1 MSFLKKS
8 SVYLISNI
16 LNASIPFVLLPIL
29 TRYLTTSEYGKIAI
43 FQTIITGLVSVIAF
57 NTLGATA
64 RVFFDK
70 KDKDYLRNYNGACF
84 YLLILSLAIV
94 IPLTLM
100 FSSDL
105 EYFTGINKSWIL
117 AAIFISGINFIV
129 QFRLNQWQITE
140 KAISFGMLQIGQS
153 LLLFIFTLAFVV
165 VLGRHAEG
173 RIEAQ
178 IYSMLIIL
186 VIVIYLIK
194 KDKLLSFKKIHKS
207 MFLDALSFSVP
218 LIPHVFGMY
227 LISSVDRFFINAKLG
242 SDQAGIY
249 MVAMQLSMG
258 MVIVFDAVNKAFM
271 PWLFKELSNSAFIE
285 RKHIV
290 SKTYYYFILLVCIGV
305 LSFFISPYVLTV
317 VAGEKYETG
326 KSVIGWLCIGQVC
339 LGMYLMVTNYLFYA
353 KKTGQL
359 SVLTIACGIF
369 NVILLMLL
377 ITPFGIKGVAI
388 SFAISMFLRFLGT
401 WILAYKTKLVPWG
414 LGNVR

>member
-16 LNASIPFVLLPIL
+16 LNASIPFILLPIL

-70 KDKDYLRNYNGACF
+70 KDEEYLRNYNGACF
-84 YLLILSLAIV
+84 CLLILSLALI
-94 IPLTLM
+94 IPFM
-100 FSSDL
+100 FIFASEL
-105 EYFTGINKSWIL
+105 ECFSGIYVNWIIIAVL
-117 AAIFISGINFIV
+117 ISGINFIV
-129 QFRLNQWQITE
+129 QFRLNQWQIKE
-140 KAISFGMLQIGQS
+140 KALSFGLLQIGQS
-153 LLLFIFTLAFVV
+153 LLLFVFSLLFVV
-165 VLGRHAEG
+165 LLGRQAEG
-173 RIEAQ
+173 RVEAQ
-178 IYSMLIIL
+178 MYSMVIVL
-186 VIVIYLIK
+186 VITIYLIQ
-194 KDKLLSFKKIHKS
+194 KDKLLSFKKIQKS
-207 MFLDALSFSVP
+207 MFIDALIFGIP

-271 PWLFKELSNSAFIE
+271 PWLFKELSNSSFFD

-290 SKTYYYFILLVCIGV
+290 NKTYCYFILLICIGG
-305 LSFFISPYVLTV
+305 LSFFISPYILVFI
-317 VAGEKYETG
+317 AGEKYQEG
-326 KSVIGWLCIGQVC
+326 QVVIGWLCVGQAF

-359 SVLTIACGIF
+359 SVLTMVCGVF
-369 NVILLMLL
+369 NIILLLIL
-377 ITPFGIKGVAI
+377 ITPLGIEGVAV
-388 SFAISMFLRFLGT
+388 SFAVSMFLRFFGT
-401 WILAYKTKLVPWG
+401 WFLAYKTKLVPWS
-414 LGNVR
+414 LGSNR

>member
-16 LNASIPFVLLPIL
+16 LNASIPFILLPIL

-70 KDKDYLRNYNGACF
+70 KDEHYLKNYNGACF
-84 YLLILSLAIV
+84 CLLILSLAII
-94 IPLTLM
+94 IPLTFI
-100 FSSDL
+100 FSRGL
-105 EYFTGINKSWIL
+105 VFFTGIDRNWIL
-117 AAIFISGINFIV
+117 AAIFISGINFVV

-140 KAISFGMLQIGQS
+140 KAISFGLLQIGQS
-153 LLLFIFTLAFVV
+153 LLLFIFTLIFVV
-165 VLGRHAEG
+165 FLARHAEG

-178 IYSMLIIL
+178 MYSMMIIFVITILLIQ
-186 VIVIYLIK
+186 
-194 KDKLLSFKKIHKS
+194 KDKLLSFRNIKKG

-227 LISSVDRFFINAKLG
+227 LISSVDRFFINSKLG

-271 PWLFKELSNSAFIE
+271 PWLFKELSNSSFIQ

-290 SKTYYYFILLVCIGV
+290 SKTYYYFILLIFIGI
-305 LSFFISPYVLTV
+305 LSFLISPYVLTLI
-317 VAGEKYETG
+317 AGEKYKAG
-326 KSVIGWLCIGQVC
+326 KLVIGWLCLGQVF

-359 SVLTIACGIF
+359 SVLTIACGVF
-369 NVILLMLL
+369 NVILLLCL
-377 ITPFGIKGVAI
+377 IAPLGIEGVAI
-388 SFAISMFLRFLGT
+388 SFAVSMLLRFLGT
-401 WILAYKTKLVPWG
+401 WFLAYKTKLVPWT
-414 LGNVR
+414 LGNV

>member
-16 LNASIPFVLLPIL
+16 LNASIPFFLLPIL

-43 FQTIITGLVSVIAF
+43 FQTIIAGLVSFIAF

-64 RVFFDK
+64 RVFFEK
-70 KDKDYLRNYNGACF
+70 KDEDYLRNYNGACF
-84 YLLILSLAIV
+84 YLLILSLAII
-94 IPLTLM
+94 IPLTLI
-100 FSSDL
+100 FSSEL
-105 EYFTGINKSWIL
+105 EHFTGINKNWVL

-129 QFRLNQWQITE
+129 QFRLNQWQISE
-140 KAISFGMLQIGQS
+140 EAISFGLLQIGQS
-153 LLLFIFTLAFVV
+153 LLLFIFTLTFVV
-165 VLGRHAEG
+165 ALERHAVG

-178 IYSMLIIL
+178 IYSMMVVL
-186 VIVIYLIK
+186 VIVLYLIQ
-194 KDKLLSFKKIHKS
+194 KDKLLSFKRINKG
-207 MFLDALSFSVP
+207 MFVDALSFSVP

-227 LISSVDRFFINAKLG
+227 LISSVDRFFINSTLG
-242 SDQAGIY
+242 SEQAGIY

-258 MVIVFDAVNKAFM
+258 MVIIFDAVNKAFM
-271 PWLFKELSNSAFIE
+271 PWLFKELSNSTFNE

-290 SKTYYYFILLVCIGV
+290 NKTYYYFILLVCIGA
-305 LSFFISPYVLTV
+305 LSFIISPYVLSL
-317 VAGEKYETG
+317 VAGEKYEAG
-326 KSVIGWLCIGQVC
+326 KSVIGWLCLGQAC

-353 KKTGQL
+353 KRTGQL

-401 WILAYKTKLVPWG
+401 WYLAYKTKLVPW
-414 LGNVR
+414 L